1 MCRACPA
8 YATSGNGSTALS
20 NCSCEVGYDVGD
32 GETRTVFADTDVCTV
47 TIEVRIVTA
56 GQNALQCLSHHSPPA
71 EYCDSNAGSRN
82 DVWVRVQ
89 WAVGTQ
95 SPVRFN
101 AFGFKIDSGYSR
113 SEVFLPLAQRARIDA
128 LTSQFNIPDASWVP
142 ASTSAVGGAADD
154 QRMPTS
160 VLACN
165 VVFPANLSQGVL
177 WQTWG
182 LSTSPAKISKAWIG
196 IRECLPTI
204 PACNNRRFF
213 YLRVRAGQGDV
224 SIDPQVDVHNTSI
237 KDSGQGQGKVV
248 WIDTTNFPRD
258 DAQHQIVVQVASRP
272 LRLRLW
278 IDSKEIGTHAVPAAL
293 DQLYDWTTVSHINA
307 QPVAR
312 GSYGVYLAP
321 SGTVGVPTATGEPSA
336 KWPGSLPSELRVYV
350 RTIWAGCSGSLLDGD
365 WLFDALNHLAVYC
378 PPVKALDD
386 EVWSSWYALYHDAI
400 YDYEVPVEPGRG
412 FDFAAGKSTVALFT
426 GIPGGVL
433 GAPIAIEYYVSGS
446 DAWRPA
452 SIGVRFPTGVPRYN
466 ISNSSFITRSELCW
480 VDSDGQQYNQS
491 ALGCPFVG
499 QSAKATLLEPQFS
512 PKSSGAV
519 AVGLYSAPRT
529 PDSVYA
535 LLAEDRSSREGS
547 RLGGLLPGAARYLLQ
562 SEVNKN
568 DFMHLE
574 NGGRVEGT
582 HRLDVIME
590 THRNLYDEQ
599 VREVL

>member
-20 NCSCEVGYDVGD
+20 NCSCDVGYDVGD

-47 TIEVRIVTA
+47 TMEVRIVTA
-56 GQNALQCLSHHSPPA
+56 GQNALQCLSQHSPPA
-71 EYCDSNAGSRN
+71 EYCDSNAGTRN

-89 WAVGTQ
+89 WAVGNQ

-113 SEVFLPLAQRARIDA
+113 SEVFRPLAQLARINA
-128 LTSQFNIPDASWVP
+128 LTSRFDIPGASWVP
-142 ASTSAVGGAADD
+142 ASSAVVGGPNDEN
-154 QRMPTS
+154 RMPTT

-165 VVFPANLSQGVL
+165 VVFPANLSKGVL

-182 LSTSPAKISKAWIG
+182 SSIAPAKISKAWIG
-196 IRECLPTI
+196 IRECLPSI
-204 PACNNRRFF
+204 PACNNRSFF

-224 SIDPQVDVHNTSI
+224 SIDPQVDVKNTSI
-237 KDSGQGQGKVV
+237 KDSGQGQGMGKVV

-293 DQLYDWTTVSHINA
+293 DREYDWTTVSQGNA
-307 QPVAR
+307 QQLVAK
-312 GSYGVYLAP
+312 GSYGVDLAP
-321 SGTVGVPTATGEPSA
+321 SDTATGEPSE
-336 KWPGSLPSELRVYV
+336 KWPGPPPSELRIYV
-350 RTIWAGCSGSLLDGD
+350 RTIWEGCSGSLLDGD
-365 WLFDALNHLAVYC
+365 WLVDALNHLAVYC
-378 PPVKALDD
+378 PPVEALDA

-466 ISNSSFITRSELCW
+466 ISNSSFTTRSELCW

-499 QSAKATLLEPQFS
+499 QSAKATLMEPQFA

-547 RLGGLLPGAARYLLQ
+547 RLGGLLPGAARSLLQ
-562 SEVNKN
+562 SEVNEN

-574 NGGRVEGT
+574 NGGGVEGT
-582 HRLDVIME
+582 PRLDVKME
-590 THRNLYDEQ
+590 AHRNLYDEQ

>member
-8 YATSGNGSTALS
+8 YATSGNGSTSLS
-20 NCSCEVGYDVGD
+20 NCSCDVGYDVGD

-47 TIEVRIVTA
+47 TMEVRIVTA
-56 GQNALQCLSHHSPPA
+56 GQNALQCLPYHSPPA
-71 EYCDSNAGSRN
+71 EYCDSNAGTRN

-89 WAVGTQ
+89 WAVGNQ

-113 SEVFLPLAQRARIDA
+113 SEVFLPLTQRARIPA
-128 LTSQFNIPDASWVP
+128 LTSQFTNIPCASWVP
-142 ASTSAVGGAADD
+142 ASTSAVGAADD
-154 QRMPTS
+154 QRMPTT

-165 VVFPANLSQGVL
+165 VVFPANLSKGVL

-182 LSTSPAKISKAWIG
+182 LSVFPAKISKAWIG

-204 PACNNRRFF
+204 PSCKNRRFF
-213 YLRVRAGQGDV
+213 FLRVRAGQGDV
-224 SIDPQVDVHNTSI
+224 SIDPQVDVNDTSI
-237 KDSGQGQGKVV
+237 KDSGPLLGKVV

-258 DAQHQIVVQVASRP
+258 GAQHQIVVQVASRP

-278 IDSKEIGTHAVPAAL
+278 IDGKEIGTHAVPAAL
-293 DQLYDWTTVSHINA
+293 DQSYDWTSYTTG
-307 QPVAR
+307 QAR
-312 GSYGVYLAP
+312 LSYGEYLAP
-321 SGTVGVPTATGEPSA
+321 SGLVPTATDEPSE
-336 KWPGSLPSELRVYV
+336 KWPGSLPSELRIFV
-350 RTIWAGCSGSLLDGD
+350 RTIWEECRGSLLDGD
-365 WLFDALNHLAVYC
+365 WILDPLNHLAVYC
-378 PPVKALDD
+378 PPVKALDA
-386 EVWSSWYALYHDAI
+386 EVWSTWYALYHDAV

-426 GIPGGVL
+426 GIPGDVL

-466 ISNSSFITRSELCW
+466 ISNASFVTRGELCW
-480 VDSDGQQYNQS
+480 VDADGQLYNQS

-499 QSAKATLLEPQFS
+499 QSAKATLLDPQFA
-512 PKSSGAV
+512 PKSSGVV

-529 PDSVYA
+529 PDSEYA

-547 RLGGLLPGAARYLLQ
+547 RLGALRLLPGAAQYLLQ
-562 SEVNKN
+562 SEIKEN

-574 NGGRVEGT
+574 NVEGN

-599 VREVL
+599 IREVL